1 MIPRGWPQK
10 EETKMYVLLLL
21 LFRLLYSPFLA
32 QEKKKERKERGK
44 NEKERVE
51 EMSAERAI
59 GSTITLIT
67 NSLIRYEGTLGQIDG
82 PNNTVSLTNVRVFG
96 TEGRGQ
102 EAGLAQIPPADQ
114 LFDQIVFRGSDIK
127 ELTVFEEPHNAMMD
141 PAVVTALPAR
151 NNSAKT
157 VSVNQRNGPSSGNT
171 SAQYHQT
178 HHQHQHQHQ
187 HQQQQRYGG
196 GGYRRGG
203 GSGYRGSRRVDGHT
217 GQDFRPATGA
227 AKEEFKDDFDF
238 SKSREEFEKK
248 KSEFEKA
255 KEDAKVHSKAYDK
268 SSFFDKI
275 SCDQQDRALRMDRE
289 GVKRA
294 DAETF
299 GSEMVGNMRGPRR
312 GRGGRGR
319 YNGRYN

>member
-1 MIPRGWPQK
+1 
-10 EETKMYVLLLL
+10 
-21 LFRLLYSPFLA
+21 
-32 QEKKKERKERGK
+32 
-44 NEKERVE
+44 
-51 EMSAERAI
+51 MSAERAI

-96 TEGRGQ
+96 TEGRGE

-141 PAVVTALPAR
+141 PAIVTALPAR
-151 NNSAKT
+151 NPPSKMT
-157 VSVNQRNGPSSGNT
+157 STQQRSGPSAGH
-171 SAQYHQT
+171 AHPQQQQQQQQHH
-178 HHQHQHQHQ
+178 HHQPHH
-187 HQQQQRYGG
+187 QQQRYGG

-203 GSGYRGSRRVDGHT
+203 GGSGYRGARRADGHT

-238 SKSREEFEKK
+238 TKSREEFEKK
-248 KSEFEKA
+248 KNEFEKA
-255 KEDAKVHSKAYDK
+255 KEDAKTHSKVYDR

-275 SCDQQDRALRMDRE
+275 SCDQQDRIVRLDRE
-289 GVKRA
+289 GMKRA

>member
-1 MIPRGWPQK
+1 
-10 EETKMYVLLLL
+10 
-21 LFRLLYSPFLA
+21 
-32 QEKKKERKERGK
+32 
-44 NEKERVE
+44 
-51 EMSAERAI
+51 MSTERAI
-59 GSTITLIT
+59 GSTIVLIT

-96 TEGRGQ
+96 TEDRAEGAGQ
-102 EAGLAQIPPADQ
+102 AQIPPAEQ

-127 ELTVFEEPHNAMMD
+127 ELTVFEEPHNPMMD

-151 NNSAKT
+151 NPPARLTST
-157 VSVNQRNGPSSGNT
+157 QPRGGPSSGHPHPL
-171 SAQYHQT
+171 QQQQQQQHHHHQP

-187 HQQQQRYGG
+187 HQQQRYGG

-203 GSGYRGSRRVDGHT
+203 GGSGYRGARRADGHT

-248 KSEFEKA
+248 KNEFEKA
-255 KEDAKVHSKAYDK
+255 KEEAKTHSKVYDR

-275 SCDQQDRALRMDRE
+275 SCDQDRVIRLDRE
-289 GVKRA
+289 GMKRA